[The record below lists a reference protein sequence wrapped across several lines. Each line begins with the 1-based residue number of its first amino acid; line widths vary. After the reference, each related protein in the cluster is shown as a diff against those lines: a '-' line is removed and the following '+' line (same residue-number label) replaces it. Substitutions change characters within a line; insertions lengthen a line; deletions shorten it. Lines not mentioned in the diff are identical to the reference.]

1 MCGIYGFAQGKRSF
15 HTNLTELSGLQG
27 HRGPDGSNFFQD
39 DLFVLGHS
47 LLKIRDKS
55 SHSQQPLMI
64 ENRWV
69 LTFNGEIYSSS
80 DSEIDSR
87 LNSKSSNEIEAIR
100 LAFIKFGINAFKYLN
115 GMYAVCYY
123 DKEDESITLLRDK
136 SGQKPLYFSSFS
148 NRDQANNL
156 IWASELT
163 AIARICTD
171 DLAVNLNQLK
181 SLLQIGFNA
190 SSETLIN
197 GINQVLPGQILKF
210 DKNGVLIKKDE
221 LSIDREELDKFK
233 SFSEIFDFT
242 LSRHLLA
249 DTEIAISLSGGLDSG
264 ILAAIACRKVSGI
277 KAFSTF
283 FEGSVGKYNWDFY
296 RAERLSKEL
305 GLKFERVVISK
316 NNYLEN
322 MQDSQEFLDEP
333 IYSTSLPT
341 YLELAKR
348 VGVLGSKKRVLIS
361 GSGGDELFA
370 GYPHHLKY
378 VNQQRII
385 KLIGLNTFTRLYAA
399 KNKSA
404 PNIDYINF
412 WLNKRSI
419 RVPNQLLNPVIVS
432 SPITAINYNHEH
444 QEDLLGLLNLDFNW
458 LVGDSFQYLD
468 RYGMRNNIEA
478 RSPFAD
484 NRLRAWCQF
493 NLDSRDLINWKTQK
507 HILLNYASKFLPDW
521 YIGSLKKSGWA
532 SPIAQWY
539 CESNSIKQEY
549 VQTFNDYAK
558 ISSNE
563 IINWKL
569 LTIML
574 EKDTKYPGKWVN
586 LLYSL
591 VVNSKKLG
599 VII

>member
-1 MCGIYGFAQGKRSF
+1 MCGIYGFAQGKRPFQTKLSA
-15 HTNLTELSGLQG
+15 LSGLQS

-55 SHSQQPLMI
+55 SNSQQPVLI

-123 DKEDESITLLRDK
+123 DKEDESVTLLRDK
-136 SGQKPLYFSSFS
+136 SGQKPLYFSSFK
-148 NRDQANNL
+148 NKDETNNL

-163 AIARICTD
+163 AITRICTN
-171 DLAVNLNQLK
+171 DLAINLNQLK

-190 SSETLIN
+190 NSETLIN

-210 DKNGVLIKKDE
+210 DKNGVLTKKDE
-221 LSIDREELDKFK
+221 LSIDKEVLNNFK
-233 SFSEIFDFT
+233 SFPEIFDST

-249 DTEIAISLSGGLDSG
+249 DTEIAMSLSGGLDSG
-264 ILAAIACRKVSGI
+264 ILAAIASRKISGV
-277 KAFSTF
+277 KTFSTF
-283 FEGSVGKYNWDFY
+283 FEDSPEKYNWDYF

-305 GLKFERVVISK
+305 GLKFEKVVISK
-316 NNYLEN
+316 KNYLEN

-333 IYSTSLPT
+333 IYNTSLPT

-378 VNQQRII
+378 MNQLRLI
-385 KLIGLNTFTRLYAA
+385 KLIGLNTFSRLYIV
-399 KNKSA
+399 KNKSM
-404 PNIDYINF
+404 PNIDYVNF
-412 WLNKRSI
+412 WLGKRSI
-419 RVPNQLLNPVIVS
+419 RIPPQLLNPFLTTSNV
-432 SPITAINYNHEH
+432 PALKHDKAE
-444 QEDLLGLLNLDFNW
+444 QQQLLGLLDLDFNW
-458 LVGDSFQYLD
+458 LVGDSFQHLD
-468 RYGMRNNIEA
+468 RYGMRNNIET
-478 RSPFAD
+478 RSPLAD
-484 NRLRAWCQF
+484 SIFRAWCQL
-493 NLDSRDLINWKTQK
+493 NLDSRNLFNRQTQK
-507 HILLNYASKFLPDW
+507 FILLSYASKFLPDW
-521 YIGSLKKSGWA
+521 YLGSLKKSGWA
-532 SPIAQWY
+532 SPVAHWY
-539 CESNSIKQEY
+539 YESNSIKQVY
-549 VQTFNDYAK
+549 VQTFKEYSK
-558 ISSNE
+558 LSSNE
-563 IINWKL
+563 VINWKM
-569 LTIML
+569 LTSML
-574 EKDTKYPGKWVN
+574 EKEPKYPGKWVN
-586 LLYSL
+586 LLYS
-591 VVNSKKLG
+591 VAVNSKKFG
-599 VII
+599 VIV

>member
-1 MCGIYGFAQGKRSF
+1 MCGIYGFSQGKRSF
-15 HTNLTELSGLQG
+15 HTKLTELSGLQS
-27 HRGPDGSNFFQD
+27 HRGPDGNNFFQD

-55 SHSQQPLMI
+55 SNSQQPLII

-115 GMYAVCYY
+115 GMYAVCFY
-123 DKEDESITLLRDK
+123 DKADESVTLLRDK
-136 SGQKPLYFSSFS
+136 SGQKPLYFSSF
-148 NRDQANNL
+148 NNKDQANNL

-171 DLAVNLNQLK
+171 DLAINLNQLK

-190 SSETLIN
+190 NSETLIS

-221 LSIDREELDKFK
+221 LSIGSEELNIFK

-264 ILAAIACRKVSGI
+264 ILAAIASRKISGV

-283 FEGSVGKYNWDFY
+283 FEDSSDKYNWDYF

-305 GLKFERVVISK
+305 GIKFERVVITK
-316 NNYLEN
+316 KNYLEN

-333 IYSTSLPT
+333 IYNTSLPT

-361 GSGGDELFA
+361 GSGGDELLA

-378 VNQQRII
+378 MNQLRLI
-385 KLIGLNTFTRLYAA
+385 KLIGLKAFTKLYVV
-399 KNKSA
+399 KNKSM
-404 PNIDYINF
+404 PNIDYMNF
-412 WLNKRSI
+412 WLSKRSI
-419 RVPNQLLNPVIVS
+419 RVPSQLLNPAVTTS
-432 SPITAINYNHEH
+432 SLTALKYNNE
-444 QEDLLGLLNLDFNW
+444 QREDLLGLLDLDFDW
-458 LVGDSFQYLD
+458 LISDSFQHLD
-468 RYGMRNNIEA
+468 RYGMRNNIES
-478 RSPFAD
+478 RSPLAD
-484 NRLRAWCQF
+484 NRLRAWCQL
-493 NLDSRDLINWKTQK
+493 NLDSRDLFNGQTQK
-507 HILLNYASKFLPDW
+507 FILLSYASKFLPDW
-521 YIGSLKKSGWA
+521 YLGSLKKSGWA

-549 VQTFNDYAK
+549 LQIFKDYSTF
-558 ISSNE
+558 SSNE
-563 IINWKL
+563 IINWKMVS
-569 LTIML
+569 TML
-574 EKDTKYPGKWVN
+574 EKDPKYPGKWVN

-591 VVNSKKLG
+591 AVNSKKLG
-599 VII
+599 VIV

>member
-1 MCGIYGFAQGKRSF
+1 MCGIYGFAHGKRPFQTKLSA
-15 HTNLTELSGLQG
+15 LSGLQS

-55 SHSQQPLMI
+55 SNSKQPVLI

-123 DKEDESITLLRDK
+123 DKEDESVTLLRDE
-136 SGQKPLYFSSFS
+136 SGQKPLYFSSFK
-148 NRDQANNL
+148 NKDETNNL

-163 AIARICTD
+163 AITRICTGD
-171 DLAVNLNQLK
+171 ITINLNQLK

-190 SSETLIN
+190 NSETLIN

-221 LSIDREELDKFK
+221 LSIDKEELNKFK
-233 SFSEIFDFT
+233 SFPEIFDFT

-249 DTEIAISLSGGLDSG
+249 DTEIAMSLSGGLDSG
-264 ILAAIACRKVSGI
+264 ILAAIASRKISGV
-277 KAFSTF
+277 KTFSTF
-283 FEGSVGKYNWDFY
+283 FEDSSENYNWDYF

-305 GLKFERVVISK
+305 GLKFEKVIISK
-316 NNYLEN
+316 ENYLEN

-333 IYSTSLPT
+333 IYNTSLPT

-378 VNQQRII
+378 MNQLRLI
-385 KLIGLNTFTRLYAA
+385 KLIGLNTFSRLYVV
-399 KNKSA
+399 KNKSM
-404 PNIDYINF
+404 PNIDYVNF
-412 WLNKRSI
+412 WLSKRSI
-419 RVPNQLLNPVIVS
+419 RIPPQLLNPFLTTSNV
-432 SPITAINYNHEH
+432 PALKHDKAE
-444 QEDLLGLLNLDFNW
+444 QQQLLGLLDLDFNW
-458 LVGDSFQYLD
+458 LVGDSFQHLD
-468 RYGMRNNIEA
+468 RYGMRNNIET
-478 RSPFAD
+478 RSPLAD
-484 NRLRAWCQF
+484 SILRAWCQL
-493 NLDSRDLINWKTQK
+493 NLDSRSLFHRQTQK
-507 HILLNYASKFLPDW
+507 FILLSYASKFLPDW
-521 YIGSLKKSGWA
+521 YLGSLKKSGWA
-532 SPIAQWY
+532 SPVAHWY
-539 CESNSIKQEY
+539 YESTSIKQVY
-549 VQTFNDYAK
+549 VQTFKEYSK
-558 ISSNE
+558 LSSNE
-563 IINWKL
+563 IINWKM
-569 LTIML
+569 LTSTL
-574 EKDTKYPGKWVN
+574 EKEPKYPGKWVN
-586 LLYSL
+586 LLYS
-591 VVNSKKLG
+591 VAVNSKKFG
-599 VII
+599 VIV

>member
-1 MCGIYGFAQGKRSF
+1 MCGIYGFAQGKRPF
-15 HTNLTELSGLQG
+15 HTKLTALSGLQG

-55 SHSQQPLMI
+55 SNSQQPILI

-69 LTFNGEIYSSS
+69 LTFNCEIYSSS

-87 LNSKSSNEIEAIR
+87 LNTKSSNEIEAIR

-123 DKEDESITLLRDK
+123 DKEDKSVTLLRDK
-136 SGQKPLYFSSFS
+136 SGQKPLYFSTFKS
-148 NRDQANNL
+148 DDEVNNL

-163 AIARICTD
+163 AITRICTD

-181 SLLQIGFNA
+181 NLLQIGFNA
-190 SSETLIN
+190 NSETLIT

-221 LSIDREELDKFK
+221 LSIDKAELNIFE
-233 SFSEIFDFT
+233 SFPEIFDFT

-249 DTEIAISLSGGLDSG
+249 DTEIAMSLSGGLDSG
-264 ILAAIACRKVSGI
+264 ILAVIASRKVSGV

-283 FEGSVGKYNWDFY
+283 FENSSDKYNWDYF

-305 GLKFERVVISK
+305 GLKFEKVIISK
-316 NNYLEN
+316 KNYLEN

-333 IYSTSLPT
+333 IYNTSLPT

-378 VNQQRII
+378 MNQQRLI
-385 KLIGLNTFTRLYAA
+385 KLIGLNAFTRLYVV
-399 KNKSA
+399 KNKSM
-404 PNIDYINF
+404 PNINYVNL
-412 WLNKRSI
+412 WLSKRLI
-419 RVPNQLLNPVIVS
+419 RIPTQLLNPILTTSYV
-432 SPITAINYNHEH
+432 TALKHDNAQ
-444 QEDLLGLLNLDFNW
+444 QEDLLGLLDLDFDW
-458 LVGDSFQYLD
+458 LVGDSFQHLD
-468 RYGMRNNIEA
+468 RYGMRNNIET
-478 RSPFAD
+478 RSPLAD
-484 NRLRAWCQF
+484 TRLRAWCQL
-493 NLDSRDLINWKTQK
+493 NLDSKDLFNRQTQK
-507 HILLNYASKFLPDW
+507 FILLRYASKFLPNW
-521 YIGSLKKSGWA
+521 YLGSLKKSGWA
-532 SPIAQWY
+532 SPVAQWY
-539 CESNSIKQEY
+539 YESNSIKQEY
-549 VQTFNDYAK
+549 VQTFNDYSK
-558 ISSNE
+558 LSSNE
-563 IINWKL
+563 MINWKM
-569 LTIML
+569 LTSIL
-574 EKDTKYPGKWVN
+574 EKDPKYPGKWVN
-586 LLYSL
+586 LLYS
-591 VVNSKKLG
+591 VAVNSKKLG
-599 VII
+599 VIV